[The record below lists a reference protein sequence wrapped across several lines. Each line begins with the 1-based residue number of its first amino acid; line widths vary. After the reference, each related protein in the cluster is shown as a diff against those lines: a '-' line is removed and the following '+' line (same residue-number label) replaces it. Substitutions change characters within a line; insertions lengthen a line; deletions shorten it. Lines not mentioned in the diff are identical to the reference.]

1 MPVRRFPAHARPRA
15 HLAQGDG
22 FGAPEVEEAVSDS
35 LRREVA
41 PLGVQ
46 VVVVEP
52 GGVRTAIAARGIATA
67 NDLAARMTPEQ
78 DARYGDLVRANN
90 KLMASGT
97 ASGPTADAAAL
108 VIAKAVTA
116 RRPRTRHTAGR
127 DAALIMRLG
136 PMLSDRAL
144 DRVLAANLRRHQPK
158 RAAVGD
164 RVESPRW
171 GREAGRRARGVDVIR
186 RWSTARDVHSGRNG

>member
-1 MPVRRFPAHARPRA
+1 M
-15 HLAQGDG
+15 
-22 FGAPEVEEAVSDS
+22 
-35 LRREVA
+35 
-41 PLGVQ
+41 
-46 VVVVEP
+46 VEP
-52 GGVRTAIAARGIATA
+52 GGVRTEIAARGIATA
-67 NDLAARMTPEQ
+67 NDLTARMTPEQ

-97 ASGPTADAAAL
+97 ASGPTAAAAL

-116 RRPRTRHTAGR
+116 RRPRTRYTAGR

-171 GREAGRRARGVDVIR
+171 GA
-186 RWSTARDVHSGRNG
+186 